1 MVQMRLAVLLIAVV
15 SLLGACSSP
24 PPAAISSSA
33 PPTPTAT
40 TLATLTASPTATASA
55 TPIALPNTTQLSAPS
70 AGVVWA
76 LVAGSRLFRSTDRGD
91 TWQERSV
98 ALDPVAFGR
107 EISFI
112 SEREGWSATTGSP
125 GTACSS
131 QWTGIAHTVDGG
143 ATWEQLVPQ
152 AAPTSGNPSGLFGG
166 PCKNGLTFAD
176 AQHGYL
182 SSSDP
187 NGAPVIYRSAD
198 GGRTWSAS
206 RPLPDPPGFTTR
218 GGGDVLHPGR
228 VRAFD
233 GVLLVTAVGAV
244 GGQSV
249 GYVFRSLDGGGS
261 WTYAS
266 RVPDAGGTVA
276 FVTAARW
283 IEIGPPSSSK
293 QTADG
298 GATWQSYTTDYSQ
311 AAPIAPDIV
320 FGDANVGY
328 ATVRGAIQRT
338 IDGGA
343 HWTALRTPGT

>member
-1 MVQMRLAVLLIAVV
+1 MLQMRLSFLTALCLSIA
-15 SLLGACSSP
+15 ACATP
-24 PPAAISSSA
+24 PPVASTSTPA
-33 PPTPTAT
+33 PTTPTPTPTSPA
-40 TLATLTASPTATASA
+40 ASV
-55 TPIALPNTTQLSAPS
+55 TPIPLPTIVQLSAPS
-70 AGVVWA
+70 ANVLWA
-76 LVAGSRLFRSTDRGD
+76 LVAGSRLFRSTDRGE

-107 EISFI
+107 EVSFI
-112 SEREGWSATTGSP
+112 SDREGWTATTGSP
-125 GTACSS
+125 GMACSG
-131 QWTGIAHTVDGG
+131 QWTGIAHTVDAG

-152 AAPTSGNPSGLFGG
+152 APPASGNPSGLFGG

-176 AQHGYL
+176 ALHGYI

-187 NGAPVIYRSAD
+187 DAAPVIYRSAD

-244 GGQSV
+244 GGKAV
-249 GYVFRSLDGGGS
+249 AYAFRSVDGGAS

-266 RVPDAGGTVA
+266 TVPDTGGALA

-283 IEIGPPSSSK
+283 VEIAPPSSSK

-298 GATWQSYTTDYSQ
+298 GATWQVFTTDYSQ
-311 AAPIAPDIV
+311 AAPIAPEIV
-320 FGDANVGY
+320 FGDPNVGY

-338 IDGGA
+338 VDGGA
-343 HWTALRTPGT
+343 HWTALKTPGT

>member
-1 MVQMRLAVLLIAVV
+1 MFQMRA
-15 SLLGACSSP
+15 SLVTALCICFAACGP
-24 PPAAISSSA
+24 PPPVARTSTPA
-33 PPTPTAT
+33 PTTATQAPTPKA
-40 TLATLTASPTATASA
+40 ASPAPSL
-55 TPIALPNTTQLSAPS
+55 TPIVLPSIAQLSAPS
-70 AGVVWA
+70 TSVVWA
-76 LVAGSRLFRSTDRGD
+76 LVAGSRLFRSTDRGE
-91 TWQERSV
+91 TWEERSV

-107 EISFI
+107 EVSFV
-112 SEREGWSATTGSP
+112 SEREGWSATTGSSA
-125 GTACSS
+125 TACSG
-131 QWTGIAHTVDGG
+131 QWTGIAHTVDAG

-152 AAPTSGNPSGLFGG
+152 AAPASGNPSGLFGG

-182 SSSDP
+182 SSYDP
-187 NGAPVIYRSAD
+187 NAAPVIYRTAD

-228 VRAFD
+228 VRALD

-244 GGQSV
+244 GGKAV
-249 GYVFRSLDGGGS
+249 AYAFRSVDGGVS

-266 RVPDAGGTVA
+266 TVPDSGGTLA

-283 IEIGPPSSSK
+283 IEIAPPSSSK

-298 GATWQSYTTDYSQ
+298 GATWQAFTTDYSQ
-311 AAPIAPDIV
+311 AAPIALEIV
-320 FGDANVGY
+320 FGDPNVGY

-338 IDGGA
+338 VDGGA
-343 HWTALRTPGT
+343 RWTALKTPGT